1 MEEEGKQET
10 IDVVRQYVEDVA
22 VGRRKMVVISVV
34 DDEISVSLMGASF
47 DDALKML
54 KGSYELAVRKISEA
68 LDDESEEKLH

>member
-22 VGRRKMVVISVV
+22 AGRRKMVVISVV